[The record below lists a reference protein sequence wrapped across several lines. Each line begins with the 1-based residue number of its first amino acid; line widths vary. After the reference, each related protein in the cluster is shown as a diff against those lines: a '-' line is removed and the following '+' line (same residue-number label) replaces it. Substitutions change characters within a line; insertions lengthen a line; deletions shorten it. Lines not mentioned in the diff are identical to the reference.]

1 MQQKGFKK
9 AYCIGM
15 DGLRKELENAGIEVL
30 GCEIDKNKEFDQD
43 NMLDGFDKGVDSV
56 VRYF

>member
-30 GCEIDKNKEFDQD
+30 GCEIDKNKEFD
-43 NMLDGFDKGVDSV
+43 
-56 VRYF
+56 